1 MRSNACTPS
10 KATRATNLLGT
21 ARPFSTTE
29 MASMTDDSQILPSCL
44 ARTSML
50 GAAHR
55 RPWRPAPRVVPGWG
69 PGVVAPV
76 FVASTPYGRRPTA
89 VGPVRV
95 VRVATVV
102 TVAGYDLLLLAP
114 WRPVDVVSLAVN
126 GLGVAHRP
134 AGLEQRRTRTT
145 GRRRPYPRRRR
156 DLRLLGLRPSG
167 PTPSGITVRSPGAV
181 WTR

>member
-1 MRSNACTPS
+1 MTSNACTPS

-76 FVASTPYGRRPTA
+76 FVASTPYGRRPT
-89 VGPVRV
+89 
-95 VRVATVV
+95 
-102 TVAGYDLLLLAP
+102 VAGYDLLLLAP